1 MSASYSESMGDLV
14 HADIFFFIT
23 SIAVVVFV
31 AGFCV
36 TLYFLIPLLRDARDV
51 VARIKAAEK
60 EVEKD
65 FKKIEKAIKS

>member
-1 MSASYSESMGDLV
+1 MGEFV

-23 SIAVVVFV
+23 SIAVVIVA

-36 TLYFLIPLLRDARDV
+36 MLYFLIPLLRDAREV
-51 VARIKAAEK
+51 VAKIKAGAK